1 MNSKDDV
8 LMRKRHSLAHL
19 LGASLT
25 TLYPDTKL
33 AIGPPTEDGF
43 YYDAE
48 IPTAISAD
56 DFPKI
61 EKKMRELAKE
71 WSSFEKK
78 VISKKEALTHFK
90 DNPYKCELIEQLAD
104 EGKEITLYQSGEF
117 SDLCGGGHID
127 NVKKITLDGFALSSV
142 AGAYWKG
149 DEKNKMLTRVYG
161 LAFDSKKELDAHKE
175 MIEMAKERDHRKIG
189 KELGLFC
196 FSPLVGSGLPM
207 FTPKGTALR
216 VALESVLSQLLDKY
230 GYEKVWIPH
239 IAKPDLYK
247 TSGHWEKFED
257 ELFKVRGKNEEF
269 VMKPMNCPHHTQIY
283 ASSPKSY
290 HDLPVRYA
298 EFTTVYRDEQKG
310 ELLGLSRVLSITQDD
325 GHIFCTKDQIAEEVA
340 QTVNLVIEFYTAL
353 GFFKGD
359 DCEIFLSVR
368 GEDKTKYLG
377 DDAIWSQ
384 AEKVLESALQEAKV
398 AFAIEKGEA
407 AFYGPKIDFHFRD
420 SLGRK
425 RQLATV
431 QLDFVMPERFG
442 LTYTDSDGK
451 KKTPVMIHRAISG
464 SLERFLGIMIEHFA
478 GNFPFFLCPIQVAV
492 LPIGSDEH
500 SYAQEVLKALRSAG
514 LRATIDTRDESIGKK
529 IARVHTEKIPARIV
543 IGKKEV
549 VDKTVTLEM
558 KDEKQVISIDECVR
572 MLTEKN
578 TAFPPHTPSS

>member
-1 MNSKDDV
+1 MNSKDDI
-8 LMRKRHSLAHL
+8 LEKKRHSLAHL
-19 LGASLT
+19 LGASLLA
-25 TLYPDTKL
+25 LYPDTKL
-33 AIGPPTEDGF
+33 AIGPAIDDGF

-48 IPTAISAD
+48 IPKTISAD
-56 DFPKI
+56 DLPTI
-61 EKKMRELAKE
+61 EKKMRELAKG

-78 VISKKEALTHFK
+78 VVSKEEALTHFK
-90 DNPYKCELIEQLAD
+90 DNPYKQELIEQLAE
-104 EGKEITLYQSGEF
+104 EGQEITLYQSGEF
-117 SDLCGGGHID
+117 IDLCGGGHID
-127 NVKKITLDGFALSSV
+127 DMKEIALDGFALNAV

-149 DEKNKMLTRVYG
+149 DEKNNMLTRIYG

-175 MIEMAKERDHRKIG
+175 MLEMAKERDHRKIG
-189 KELGLFC
+189 KELGLFS
-196 FSPLVGSGLPM
+196 FSPLVGSGLPL
-207 FTPKGTALR
+207 FTPKGAALRTALEN
-216 VALESVLSQLLDKY
+216 ALSQLLDKY

-283 ASSPKSY
+283 TATPKSY

-340 QTVNLVIEFYTAL
+340 QTIALIVEFYASL
-353 GFFKGD
+353 GFFKGN
-359 DCEIFLSVR
+359 DCEVFLSVR

-377 DDAIWSQ
+377 DDATWNQ
-384 AEKVLESALQEAKV
+384 AEEVLERALQEAKLT
-398 AFAIEKGEA
+398 FTIEKGEA

-478 GNFPFFLCPIQVAV
+478 GNFPFFLSPVQVLV
-492 LPIGSDEH
+492 LPIGEDEH
-500 SYAQEVLKALRSAG
+500 QYAQEVVDTLRTKG
-514 LRATIDTRDESIGKK
+514 LRTSIDKRNESIGKK
-529 IARVHTEKIPARIV
+529 IAQAHTEKIPARIV

-549 VDKTVTLEM
+549 ADKTVTLEINGK
-558 KDEKQVISIDECVR
+558 KDVVDIGECAR
-572 MLTEKN
+572 ILNEKN
-578 TAFPPHTPSS
+578 TVYSSSTKQ

>member
-1 MNSKDDV
+1 
-8 LMRKRHSLAHL
+8 
-19 LGASLT
+19 
-25 TLYPDTKL
+25 
-33 AIGPPTEDGF
+33 
-43 YYDAE
+43 
-48 IPTAISAD
+48 
-56 DFPKI
+56 
-61 EKKMRELAKE
+61 
-71 WSSFEKK
+71 
-78 VISKKEALTHFK
+78 
-90 DNPYKCELIEQLAD
+90 
-104 EGKEITLYQSGEF
+104 
-117 SDLCGGGHID
+117 
-127 NVKKITLDGFALSSV
+127 
-142 AGAYWKG
+142 
-149 DEKNKMLTRVYG
+149 ML
-161 LAFDSKKELDAHKE
+161 
-175 MIEMAKERDHRKIG
+175 EMAKERDHRKIG
-189 KELGLFC
+189 KELGLFS

-207 FTPKGTALR
+207 FTPKGAALR
-216 VALESVLSQLLDKY
+216 AALENVLSQLLDKY

-247 TSGHWEKFED
+247 KSGHWEKFED

-325 GHIFCTKDQIAEEVA
+325 GHIFCTESQIAEEVA
-340 QTVNLVIEFYTAL
+340 QTINLIIEFYTAL

-359 DCEIFLSVR
+359 DCEVFLSVR
-368 GEDKTKYLG
+368 DEYKTKYLG
-377 DDAIWSQ
+377 DDAVWSQ

-398 AFAIEKGEA
+398 TFTIEEGEA

-478 GNFPFFLCPIQVAV
+478 GNFPFFLSPVQVAV
-492 LPIGSDEH
+492 LPISTNEH
-500 SYAQEVLKALRSAG
+500 PYAQEVATNLRAAG
-514 LRATIDTRDESIGKK
+514 LRIIVDERDESVGKK
-529 IARVHTEKIPARIV
+529 IARVHTEKIPVRIV

-549 VDKTVTLEM
+549 AEKTVTLEM
-558 KDEKQVISIDECVR
+558 KDEKQVIPIDECR
-572 MLTEKN
+572 RILAEKN
-578 TAFPPHTPSS
+578 AAFPTHPPHA